1 MAKRRRLT
9 PAQAGF
15 GAEPDPQP
23 GAGPAQAAPGAAAP
37 APGQGGPLS
46 PLRPPIAQVAGA
58 AATEAALSEMTGI
71 LARAE
76 AEGRMIRAL
85 PLEQI
90 EAEHLMRDRLGVEPE
105 AFEALK
111 QSLRARGQQTPIEV
125 MALPGGQGP
134 RYGLISGWRRLLAL
148 RQLAAE
154 TGEARFA
161 QVLAL
166 LRQPQDLAA
175 SYVAMVEENEIR
187 ADLSH
192 YERARVVL
200 RALEAGVF
208 ETEKQALQT
217 LFASASYA
225 RRSKIKSFLPV
236 VQALDGALCHP
247 AALTERLGLALSKAL
262 EAEGQ
267 AEALR
272 ADLEARPP
280 RDAED
285 EAARLQA
292 FLGARR
298 GPAQPAAALART
310 PPPVRMEARAGHV
323 VLSGEAVDR
332 GFIADLSAWLRARGR

>member
-15 GAEPDPQP
+15 GAEPDPQS
-23 GAGPAQAAPGAAAP
+23 GAGPAQTAPGAAAP

-192 YERARVVL
+192 YERARIVL
-200 RALEAGVF
+200 RALEAEVF

-236 VQALDGALCHP
+236 VQALDGALRHP

-298 GPAQPAAALART
+298 GPAQPATAPART
-310 PPPVRMEARAGHV
+310 PPVRMEARAGHV